1 MLGRANCLA
10 ELKFDI
16 YRLPSET
23 YFQSEVRLTIRLSS
37 RNIQELFSHKSVL
50 FLYENYIVK
59 DLRINRGI
67 RSPTVR
73 LIGAE
78 GEQLGIVAFD
88 KALEMARELEMD
100 LAEVA
105 PNANPPVCKILDYG
119 KYQYHQKKVDTKHK
133 KMQKKAEIKGVR
145 LGFKT
150 GDHDIEVKAKQ
161 AKGFLEDG
169 NSVKVTLIFRGRESM
184 YKDLGVDKLRK
195 FYESLKDVANVDM
208 APKSQG
214 NMLIMILT
222 PNKQ

>member
-1 MLGRANCLA
+1 
-10 ELKFDI
+10 
-16 YRLPSET
+16 
-23 YFQSEVRLTIRLSS
+23 
-37 RNIQELFSHKSVL
+37 
-50 FLYENYIVK
+50 
-59 DLRINRGI
+59 
-67 RSPTVR
+67 
-73 LIGAE
+73 
-78 GEQLGIVAFD
+78 
-88 KALEMARELEMD
+88 MARELEMD

-119 KYQYHQKKVDTKHK
+119 KYQYHQRKVDTKHK

-184 YKDLGVDKLRK
+184 YKDLGMDKLRK
-195 FYESLKDVANVDM
+195 FYESLKEVAVVDM
-208 APKSQG
+208 SPKSQG

>member
-1 MLGRANCLA
+1 
-10 ELKFDI
+10 
-16 YRLPSET
+16 
-23 YFQSEVRLTIRLSS
+23 
-37 RNIQELFSHKSVL
+37 
-50 FLYENYIVK
+50 
-59 DLRINRGI
+59 
-67 RSPTVR
+67 
-73 LIGAE
+73 
-78 GEQLGIVAFD
+78 
-88 KALEMARELEMD
+88 MD

-119 KYQYHQKKVDTKHK
+119 KYQYHQRKVDTKHK

-184 YKDLGVDKLRK
+184 YKDLGMDKLRK
-195 FYESLKDVANVDM
+195 FYESLKEVAVVDM
-208 APKSQG
+208 SPKSQG